1 MDVDFKDRSVLNL
14 ITTNGYS
21 DLMKSDKVAALLD
34 ELWAGKETYECNGK
48 TADFSILRYL
58 SSSKIKSLPKQSVG
72 VN

>member
-1 MDVDFKDRSVLNL
+1 
-14 ITTNGYS
+14 
-21 DLMKSDKVAALLD
+21 MKSDKVAALLD